1 MAITQK
7 FVMME
12 IIKMDLSMAQE
23 RKIIGQAT
31 NIKDNSLL
39 VKKMG
44 KELLTTK
51 ESIESTMDQCL
62 KDGGPMIGKKEC
74 AFSLM
79 KNKNK
84 EFL

>member
-1 MAITQK
+1 
-7 FVMME
+7 MME
-12 IIKMDLSMAQE
+12 NTKMDLSMAKE
-23 RKIIGQAT
+23 RKIIGQET

-39 VKKMG
+39 VKKMD
-44 KELLTTK
+44 KELLVTK
-51 ESIESTMDQCL
+51 ESIENTMDQSS
-62 KDGGPMIGKKEC
+62 KDGGPMTEKKEC